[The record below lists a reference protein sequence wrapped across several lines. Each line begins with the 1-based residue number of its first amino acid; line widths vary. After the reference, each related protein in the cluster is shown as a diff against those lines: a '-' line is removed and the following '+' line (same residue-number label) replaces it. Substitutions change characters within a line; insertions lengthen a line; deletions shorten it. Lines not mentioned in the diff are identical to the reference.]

1 MNRVCIGAHVARAK
15 QCFSD
20 QGHIAIPWDED
31 LATPRKIAEDIVMR
45 SLLRD
50 DLPVSHP
57 DLRTFVHSGD
67 GVGIAS
73 ALAVAVRAS
82 RRSWEEHFVRAG
94 ITPDERRMLRYVLQR
109 PLRFTCLPR

>member
-1 MNRVCIGAHVARAK
+1 MTKGNR
-15 QCFSD
+15 Q
-20 QGHIAIPWDED
+20 IPQDED
-31 LATPRKIAEDIVMR
+31 LPTTCKIAEDIIVR

-82 RRSWEEHFVRAG
+82 RRSWEEHFLRAG
-94 ITPDERRMLRYVLQR
+94 VTPDERRMLRCVSR
-109 PLRFTCLPR
+109 